1 MDRSLQKKAN
11 FFCQY
16 IQELKWMNHSK
27 LTIRR
32 NGLSLSI
39 PWEKYGQIVLNNIL
53 IGVMVR
59 PCPYLGEWT
68 WTDHYK
74 MKVIFSLG
82 MDMDRFFLIFK

>member
-16 IQELKWMNHSK
+16 IQEWKWMNHSK
-27 LTIRR
+27 LTIRC

-53 IGVMVR
+53 IGVMVLVHT
-59 PCPYLGEWT
+59 LGNGHGQIIT
-68 WTDHYK
+68 K
-74 MKVIFSLG
+74 
-82 MDMDRFFLIFK
+82 RR